1 MADNPKHEEDPENK
15 DTNNLRN
22 VEDANNENDMKKKD
36 DDESFIGMRMQ
47 IDDFIYSVT
56 YYATGTHHTK

>member
-1 MADNPKHEEDPENK
+1 MADNPKNEDDPENK